1 MPGLGWIRL
10 QSLHVDGVRVGIYPH
25 EKDGP
30 QSIVID
36 LGLFTDFSKAAR
48 SKKIKD
54 TIDYDVVAA
63 EARKLA
69 RVRYYPLIESLAE
82 ELAAMLLA
90 RFKVRKVTVEVKK
103 PGALAPGSV
112 SVAVERGR

>member
-1 MPGLGWIRL
+1 M
-10 QSLHVDGVRVGIYPH
+10 SLHVDGVRVGIYPH

-36 LGLFTDFSKAAR
+36 LGLLTDFAKAAR
-48 SKKIKD
+48 SEKIQD
-54 TIDYDVVAA
+54 TIDYDRVAA

-69 RVRYYPLIESLAE
+69 RARYYPLIEALAE
-82 ELAAMLLA
+82 ELAAMILT
-90 RFKVRKVTVEVKK
+90 RFKVKKVTVEVRK

-112 SVAVERGR
+112 SVAIERGR